1 MSRSTAVMAVILL
14 AAVAARAA
22 FLSDGLWYDEIAA
35 FLGYSLNGPWHA
47 ASTYFSTANHVLHSV
62 LVAMSAG

>member
-1 MSRSTAVMAVILL
+1 MSRSAAVLVLVLL

-35 FLGYSLNGPWHA
+35 FLGYSFRGPWHA
-47 ASTYFSTANHVLHSV
+47 ATT
-62 LVAMSAG
+62 